1 MASMKCTEIGP
12 DCPPDGSSLGYAPN
26 MAASIIFMGLFG
38 GSLIGHIA
46 LGWKYKTWTF
56 LIAMILGSSSEVIG
70 YLGRVL
76 MHNNPYKLS
85 TLVFSSLR
93 R

>member
-1 MASMKCTEIGP
+1 MADMKCKAIGP
-12 DCPPDGSSLGYAPN
+12 DCPPDGSSLGYAPSVP
-26 MAASIIFMGLFG
+26 ASIIFMSIFG
-38 GSLIGHIA
+38 ISLVGHVV

-56 LIAMILGSSSEVIG
+56 LIAMSLGSSSEVIG

-85 TLVFSSLR
+85 TLVSPSL
-93 R
+93 